1 MVKHFVNASIFFPKS
16 IYSYKDGGLI
26 TVCNAVY
33 SAGYQEMGSKLISDR
48 ISLNYTMNK
57 MQHALY
63 QFHWGP
69 WMLCLS
75 MHRMKSEYFKIW
87 SRGTKWPAGIIWV
100 LHLFAGFH
108 LWYYLIYPTDRSRQL
123 SWTARTPDLGQAT
136 LPTKLYV
143 ISQLS
148 VECWEELAMNCD
160 NYVFTHRKICEQICN
175 IQSRATVIH
184 INRKHWSFLSL
195 FTMQQYSPFFF
206 LPIKEEGY

>member
-1 MVKHFVNASIFFPKS
+1 MAKHFVNACIFFPKS
-16 IYSYKDGGLI
+16 IYSNKDGGLI

-33 SAGYQEMGSKLISDR
+33 SAGYHEMGSKLISDC

-87 SRGTKWPAGIIWV
+87 SRGTKWPAGTIWV

-108 LWYYLIYPTDRSRQL
+108 LWYYLVYPTDRSRQL
-123 SWTARTPDLGQAT
+123 SWTPSWKQPELHSLVRPPSPQSCMWSHNSLQSVGKN
-136 LPTKLYV
+136 LPWIV
-143 ISQLS
+143 ITMSLLTEKS
-148 VECWEELAMNCD
+148 VNKYAIYSLEL
-160 NYVFTHRKICEQICN
+160 
-175 IQSRATVIH
+175 
-184 INRKHWSFLSL
+184 L
-195 FTMQQYSPFFF
+195 
-206 LPIKEEGY
+206 